1 MEEHNYEYNYK
12 EGVSRNSV
20 IINEP
25 TVPAIMH
32 GVQDALLRDIDNK
45 IISIYPSR
53 KLSNEL
59 KKHVVKDDGK
69 PFVAFGLKFMPY
81 IANMKR
87 DKPEILEGKWQDGK
101 LAEYY
106 NKDLSGLET
115 MCPKVCV
122 EPNQTYNDLFRNMI
136 SAYKWE
142 RCDTIMELFNKLD
155 NHA

>member
-1 MEEHNYEYNYK
+1 MEEHNYDYNYK

-20 IINEP
+20 IITRP
-25 TVPAIMH
+25 TVPAIMR
-32 GVQDALLRDIDNK
+32 GVRDALFRDVDNK
-45 IISIYPSR
+45 IISVYPSR

-59 KKHVVKDDGK
+59 KKHVISNDGK

-101 LAEYY
+101 LAKYY
-106 NKDLSGLET
+106 TKDLSSRET
-115 MCPKVCV
+115 LCTPVCV

-136 SAYKWE
+136 SNYKWE
-142 RCDTIMELFNKLD
+142 NYDIIMSRFDKLD
-155 NHA
+155 NYA

>member
-1 MEEHNYEYNYK
+1 MEEYSYK

-25 TVPAIMH
+25 TIPAIMH
-32 GVQDALLRDIDNK
+32 GIQDALLSDIDNK
-45 IISIYPSR
+45 IISVYPSR

-59 KKHVVKDDGK
+59 KKHIVKDDGK

-115 MCPKVCV
+115 MCPPVCV

-142 RCDTIMELFNKLD
+142 RCSVIMELFNKLD

>member
-1 MEEHNYEYNYK
+1 MREYNYAEYSYK
-12 EGVSRNSV
+12 EGKARNSV

-25 TVPAIMH
+25 TIPAIMH
-32 GVQDALLRDIDNK
+32 GVRDALFSDVDNK
-45 IISIYPSR
+45 IISVYPSR

-69 PFVAFGLKFMPY
+69 PFIAFGLKFIPY

-115 MCPKVCV
+115 LCPPVCV

-142 RCDTIMELFNKLD
+142 RCDVIMELFNKLD
-155 NHA
+155 K

>member
-1 MEEHNYEYNYK
+1 MREYNYDYNYK

-20 IINEP
+20 IITRP
-25 TVPAIMH
+25 TIPAIMR

-45 IISIYPSR
+45 IISVYPSR

-59 KKHVVKDDGK
+59 KKHVISNDGK
-69 PFVAFGLKFMPY
+69 PFVAFGLKFIPY

-101 LAEYY
+101 LVKYY
-106 NKDLSGLET
+106 TKDLSSRET
-115 MCPKVCV
+115 LCAPVCV

-136 SAYKWE
+136 SNYKWE
-142 RCDTIMELFNKLD
+142 SYDVIMDMFDKLD
-155 NHA
+155 NYA

>member
-1 MEEHNYEYNYK
+1 MKEYSYK
-12 EGVSRNSV
+12 EGAVRNSV

-45 IISIYPSR
+45 IISVYPSR

-69 PFVAFGLKFMPY
+69 PFIAFGLKFIPY
-81 IANMKR
+81 IANIKR

-101 LAEYY
+101 LAKYY
-106 NKDLSGLET
+106 TKDLSSRET
-115 MCPKVCV
+115 LCTPVSVK
-122 EPNQTYNDLFRNMI
+122 PNQTYNDLFRNMI

-142 RCDTIMELFNKLD
+142 RCDVIMSRFDKLD
-155 NHA
+155 K